1 MKKVRFKLLL
11 KTASAGAILILL
23 NLSNVLLAQEVQT
36 EPISLEEALE
46 RAPEENKKILL
57 DVYASWCPY
66 CQRMHSEVYTDIAV
80 KQAISEYYLW
90 VKIDVE
96 SDEKVKYQG
105 REMTEIEFARALEN
119 ENIPTTYFMNDEG
132 AIIGVQPGY
141 LEADVFSNILNFV
154 GSDAFMNQSF
164 EEYLGGMK

>member
-1 MKKVRFKLLL
+1 MKKVRFKFLL

-23 NLSNVLLAQEVQT
+23 IVSNVLLAQEVQT

-46 RAPEENKKILL
+46 RAPAENKKILL

-80 KQAISEYYLW
+80 MQAISDHYLW

-96 SDEKVKYQG
+96 SDEKVRYQG

-154 GSDAFMNQSF
+154 GSDAFLNQSF
-164 EEYLGGMK
+164 EEYQGEMK